1 MVTTLIRWHDT
12 YVQADE
18 VWLRQFLSNID
29 FRYDLARSI
38 LRVQRADN
46 LAKNPALAAKENET
60 FVQAQALLDQMEA
73 QGQRYT
79 LRELAVNGDDL
90 RTLGLAGRQIK
101 EGLQL
106 ALQQV
111 LEDPERN
118 TKEQLLSYLRS
129 LSS

>member
-1 MVTTLIRWHDT
+1 MTHMYRPM
-12 YVQADE
+12 
-18 VWLRQFLSNID
+18 
-29 FRYDLARSI
+29 I

-60 FVQAQALLDQMEA
+60 IVQAQALLDQMEA

-111 LEDPERN
+111 LEDPDRN